1 VRPPLARILL
11 SAITIGSVAAGVVTS
26 QLIFF
31 LVALGAGTLLGT
43 SLSTSRRPL
52 THAIDRFRSHSVEVR
67 LWGAPP
73 PDLSGATLVLTSVN
87 ALGAGA
93 HVFFNVRGG
102 GPMHLKVAQP
112 QEPSLSPECVV
123 IGSAKYVQWNGKR
136 LPRVGSAPAV
146 AIALSD
152 VALRKR
158 QEELWWLSA

>member
-1 VRPPLARILL
+1 MRPTPARILL
-11 SAITIGSVAAGVVTS
+11 SALTIGALAAGVLTS
-26 QLIFF
+26 KLIFF
-31 LVALGAGTLLGT
+31 SVALGALILLGT

-52 THAIDRFRSHSVEVR
+52 THAIDGFRNHVVEVR
-67 LWGAPP
+67 LWGALP

-93 HVFFNVRGG
+93 HVFFNVEGG

-112 QEPSLSPECVV
+112 QDPSLAPDCVV

-146 AIALSD
+146 AIALSE
-152 VALRKR
+152 ASLRVR
-158 QEELWWLSA
+158 RGGSDG